1 MEVHDGQIRPDVSV
15 HTYYDRA
22 QRRRAGSSFS
32 HPKSCRHQ
40 VMTSNP
46 PMKEAKKELLIRV
59 YIVALAMVGVAGL
72 LFYKAAKISIVEGDT
87 WRNMGDSLYLKYI
100 PIVADRGDILAA
112 DGSLMTTSLPF
123 FDLHVDFKADGLRE
137 DVFRSNVDSLA
148 YYLSRYVDPSV
159 SKSQMRDWLIQKRR
173 RGDRYALLAKNVSIR
188 ELERIQTFPIFRL
201 GKNKGGLIVDRQ
213 HVRVKPYKLLASRT
227 LGLDRENA
235 QLIGLERTFNQYLKG
250 EEGQR
255 LVQRV
260 TGGAWIPVHDLADL
274 EGERGAD
281 VVTTIDPQIQ
291 DIAEYALLEGME
303 KSQGSKGTAIV
314 MEVET
319 GAIVAIANLGG
330 GNGRGYDE
338 DYNYAV
344 GFSSEPGSTFKLAS
358 VMALLEDK
366 GADLETPVNL
376 GGGAGKFFDRTMKD
390 SKQHGIHESTL
401 REAFELSSNV
411 GIARLVLDFYGH
423 DGRAAQFAK
432 RLREMHLHEA
442 TGIELDGE
450 GAPRI
455 KDPAVKEDRWSGT
468 TLPWMSTGY
477 ECRLTPL
484 QILRLYNAV
493 ANDGKMMKPYI
504 VSAITK
510 EGRIIKRFRPQ
521 VVDSRIASST
531 TIEKAQELL
540 KGVVENGTA
549 KDFKPEHYMFCGKT
563 GTARIDYY
571 DPESPRKQYMA
582 SFAGYFPADKPK
594 YSCIVMIYDPVQGGY
609 YGSTTALPVFRK
621 IADRCMGVHR
631 ELLAKTILPDTQMTM
646 TGVRLAGWGE
656 RDELN
661 EIIDELSLDTHVEG
675 DGEWARLAGG
685 EEIEMEVR
693 NILEK
698 NMIPELAGMGI
709 RDAIYLLENRGVHVK
724 YNGVGRIKGQSIPS
738 GQPIKKGSTIYLTLG

>member
-1 MEVHDGQIRPDVSV
+1 
-15 HTYYDRA
+15 
-22 QRRRAGSSFS
+22 
-32 HPKSCRHQ
+32 
-40 VMTSNP
+40 MTSNP

-72 LFYKAAKISIVEGDT
+72 LFYKAAKISIVEGEQ
-87 WRNMGDSLYLKYI
+87 WRNMGDSLYLKYV

-123 FDLHVDFKADGLRE
+123 FDLHIDFKADGLRE
-137 DVFRSNVDSLA
+137 DIFRANVDSLA
-148 YYLSRYVDPSV
+148 YYLSTYVNRSV
-159 SKSQMRDWLIQKRR
+159 SKTQMRDWLLQKRR
-173 RGDRYALLAKNVSIR
+173 KGDRYALLAKGVSIR

-227 LGLDRENA
+227 LGLERDNA
-235 QLIGLERTFNQYLKG
+235 QQIGLERTFDVYLKG

-255 LVQRV
+255 LMQRV

-281 VVTTIDPQIQ
+281 IVTTINPEIQ

-303 KSQGSKGTAIV
+303 RSQGSKGTAIV

-319 GAIVAIANLGG
+319 GAILAIANLGVSG
-330 GNGRGYDE
+330 GGYDE

-358 VMALLEDK
+358 VMAMLED
-366 GADLETPVNL
+366 GAADLETPVDL
-376 GGGAGKFFDRTMKD
+376 GGGTGKFFNQVMKD
-390 SKQHGIHESTL
+390 SKQHGIYESTL
-401 REAFELSSNV
+401 REAFEKSSNI
-411 GIARLVLDFYGH
+411 GIARLAQEYYGH
-423 DGRAAQFAK
+423 DGKAGQFVK
-432 RLREMHLHEA
+432 RLKEMHLHEP

-450 GAPRI
+450 GAPMI
-455 KDPAVKEDRWSGT
+455 KDPANKEDRWSGT
-468 TLPWMSTGY
+468 TIPWMSTGY

-504 VSAITK
+504 VSEITK
-510 EGRIIKRFRPQ
+510 EGRTIKRFKPQ
-521 VVDSRIASST
+521 VVDSHIASST

-540 KGVVENGTA
+540 KGVVEQGTA
-549 KDFKPEHYMFCGKT
+549 EDYKPDHYMFSGKT
-563 GTARIDYY
+563 GTARTDYY
-571 DPESPRKQYMA
+571 DPDSPRKQYMA
-582 SFAGYFPADKPK
+582 SFAGYFPADEPK
-594 YSCIVMIYDPVQGGY
+594 YSCIVMVYDPVVGGF
-609 YGSTTALPVFRK
+609 YGATAALPIFKK
-621 IADRCMGVHR
+621 IADRCIGINR
-631 ELLAKTILPDTQMTM
+631 ELLAKTKLPDTLMTM
-646 TGVRLAGWGE
+646 TGVRLAGWSE
-656 RDELN
+656 KDELN

-685 EEIEMEVR
+685 EEMEMEVK

-698 NMIPELAGMGI
+698 NMVPELYGMGI
-709 RDAIYLLENRGVHVK
+709 RDAIYLLENKGVHVK
-724 YNGVGRIKGQSIPS
+724 YNGVGRIKGQSIKS
-738 GQPIKKGSTIYLTLG
+738 GQPIIKGSTIYLTLG